1 MKRYEY
7 RIELLTFSCRRR
19 SDEEILEAL
28 NRFGQEGWRHNRT
41 FSSFPSVSWKAN
53 VKLLLERELTDE
65 V

>member
-1 MKRYEY
+1 MKRYAY

-28 NRFGQEGWRHNRT
+28 NRFGQEGWRHHQT
-41 FSSFPSVSWKAN
+41 FSSFPCVSWKAT
-53 VKLLLERELTDE
+53 VKLLLERELTDD

>member
-7 RIELLTFSCRRR
+7 RLELLTFSCRRR
-19 SDEEILEAL
+19 RDEEILEAL
-28 NRFGQEGWRHNRT
+28 NRFGQEGWRHHQT

-53 VKLLLERELTDE
+53 VKLLLERELTDD